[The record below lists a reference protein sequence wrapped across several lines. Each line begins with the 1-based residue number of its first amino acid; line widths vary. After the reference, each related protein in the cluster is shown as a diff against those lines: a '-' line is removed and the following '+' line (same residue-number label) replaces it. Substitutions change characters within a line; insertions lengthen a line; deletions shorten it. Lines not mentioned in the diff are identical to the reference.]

1 MLTSRFEKFEILVM
15 SHFIHSANL
24 GFREDISSLLIGAL
38 IRLIVSSK
46 LRLAL
51 EVIKEEPIRLWL
63 GHLAPMPLIIVGG

>member
-1 MLTSRFEKFEILVM
+1 M
-15 SHFIHSANL
+15 SHFVHSANL

-38 IRLIVSSK
+38 IRLIVSSE

-63 GHLAPMPLIIVGG
+63 GHFAPIPLVIAVG